1 MIFFFFQNMDP
12 EHKMFILD
20 IISGCSEYKS
30 VLDAVID
37 VFYDQNYTWISR
49 GDRSQ
54 FVSE

>member
-1 MIFFFFQNMDP
+1 MDP